1 MKDRSSGILLHITS
15 LAGDYGIGDFG
26 KCAYEF
32 VDFLEKSHQKYWQI
46 LPMGVTG
53 YGDSPYQS
61 FSAFAGNPYFID
73 LNSLVEIGI
82 LTNDDLQLLSKLNTV
97 SNIQYDKLYVE
108 RYKVLKK
115 AFSNFKDKYSL
126 ISLNNFKNKNI
137 WWLDNYALY
146 MAIKNKFDGNSWLK
160 WPRDYKFR
168 DKKTLKQAKLELEDE
183 INFHIFLQYLFDK
196 QWSELK
202 SYANN
207 KGIKI
212 IGDIPIFIATDSAD
226 TWENPKMF
234 CFDKKLQVWALIS

>member
-15 LAGDYGIGDFG
+15 LPGDYGIGDFG

-46 LPMGVTG
+46 LPMGITG

-73 LNSLVEIGI
+73 LNSLIKLDI
-82 LTNDDLQLLSKLNTV
+82 LTKDDLKSLSELNTI
-97 SNIQYDKLYVE
+97 SNIQYDKLYIY

-115 AFSNFKDKYSL
+115 AFLNFKNKNLLYT
-126 ISLNNFKNKNI
+126 LNNFKNKNI
-137 WWLDNYALY
+137 WWLENYALY
-146 MAIKNKFDGNSWLK
+146 MAIKDKFNDKSWLE

-168 DKKTLKQAKLELEDE
+168 DKKTLKKAKLELEDE
-183 INFHIFLQYLFDK
+183 INFHIFLQYLFYK
-196 QWSELK
+196 QWNELK

-212 IGDIPIFIATDSAD
+212 IGDIPIFIATDSA
-226 TWENPKMF
+226 
-234 CFDKKLQVWALIS
+234 